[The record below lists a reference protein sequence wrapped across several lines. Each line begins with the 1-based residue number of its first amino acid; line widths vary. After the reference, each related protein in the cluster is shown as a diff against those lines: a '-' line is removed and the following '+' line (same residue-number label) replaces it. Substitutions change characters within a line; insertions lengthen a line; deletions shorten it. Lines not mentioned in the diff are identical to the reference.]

1 MKKNWIELSLNQ
13 RLAVI
18 AILLGF
24 IGLFA
29 GSPYKGSRTSVDAK
43 ELGLIVDKE
52 VDHIKVEELAD
63 WIIQGKADFRLLDL
77 RSEKEFNEYH
87 IPNSENVMT
96 SQMETYPLLRNEK
109 IVLYSEGGIH
119 SAQAWFLLRAKGYKG
134 VYILLGGLEEWK
146 DKILF
151 PKVPANAT
159 KEQLVAFDKIKE
171 VSKFFGGSPQTGMD
185 EAKVTQA
192 KAMPKL
198 EMKSQ
203 NQPVKTG
210 KKKKEGC

>member
-1 MKKNWIELSLNQ
+1 MKKIWLNLTLNQ
-13 RLAVI
+13 RLAGI

-24 IGLFA
+24 IGLSA
-29 GSPYKGSRTSVDAK
+29 GSPYRGSRTTIDAK
-43 ELGLIVDKE
+43 ELGLIVDQT
-52 VDHIKVEELAD
+52 VDHVKVEELAD

-96 SQMETYPLLRNEK
+96 SQLETYPLLRNEK
-109 IVLYSEGGIH
+109 IVLYSDGGIH

-134 VYILLGGLEEWK
+134 VYILFGGLEEWN

-151 PKVPANAT
+151 PKMPANAT
-159 KEQLVAFDKIKE
+159 KEQTASFDKIKE
-171 VSKFFGGSPQTGMD
+171 ISKFFGGSPQTGV
-185 EAKVTQA
+185 EETKVAQT
-192 KAMPKL
+192 KVMPKL
-198 EMKSQ
+198 DTKSQ
-203 NQPVKTG
+203 KQPVKTG